1 MTAATVDQPASLG
14 DRARRLFGS
23 GWLWL
28 AVVLLVPVWPV
39 TMALRTKLPPVLPQL
54 ALVGPWHGIKS
65 DGRELPSRELVG
77 RIYVVSFL
85 RPGCGEAC
93 RPRIEWLLKLQKR
106 GRNLAPR
113 LHLLTVAAGGAPAS
127 TLAAE
132 VKDLPWSPRIWSFV
146 GEGDLTELRS
156 GALSALAAVGVA
168 DASGLD
174 AGRWVI
180 LVDGVGRVRAVYD
193 AEDARA
199 HDRLLLDAGLLVNR
213 G

>member
-1 MTAATVDQPASLG
+1 MTLG
-14 DRARRLFGS
+14 DRARRFFGS

-28 AVVLLVPVWPV
+28 AVVLIVPIWPV

-54 ALVGPWHGIKS
+54 ALVGPWHGVTS
-65 DGRELPSRELVG
+65 DGRPLASGELVG
-77 RIYVVSFL
+77 RIYAVSFL
-85 RPGCGEAC
+85 RPGCAAEC

-113 LHLLTVAAGGAPAS
+113 LHLLTVAAGGAPAAS
-127 TLAAE
+127 LAAE

-146 GEGDLTELRS
+146 GEGDLTELRA
-156 GALSALAAVGVA
+156 GALAALAARGVG

-174 AGRWVI
+174 TGRWVI
-180 LVDGVGRVRAVYD
+180 LVDGVGRVRAIYD
-193 AEDARA
+193 AEDPRED
-199 HDRLLLDAGLLVNR
+199 DRLLLEAGLLVNR